1 MSRRRKDEVRL
12 EGCKGPTAVPYP
24 GRPDERVAG
33 PMGTWLARSDKRTG
47 RRLISTLALPFT
59 AMLVVSGAAQACQVK
74 VQAPIVVD
82 RDRPGY
88 TENVRMIWDDG
99 TNVSI
104 SGCPSS
110 APLELQ
116 VDLQGAD
123 LRWVGDIEFDAYPV
137 LGKLPVYESGP
148 ESALMGFGLMTG
160 GAVHPFRQGSN
171 AVQVPG
177 DGGVVPLLF
186 VLSRGSRMADFQT
199 QVAMQLSAPAHP
211 AFGDTVPIS
220 INMRFPPTTCRMQ
233 DVSEVLQDVSLEQL
247 DNAGDTAMEKQVSLL
262 MDCGIVKPR
271 ADIVLNDAGDFA
283 NTGSILTPS
292 ADSTAE
298 GVRVQLL
305 SGASEVRFGMPWF
318 FNPGGGGVHA
328 FTYTARYIR
337 TNEALKPGVIKGEA
351 VLNVDYW

>member
-1 MSRRRKDEVRL
+1 M
-12 EGCKGPTAVPYP
+12 
-24 GRPDERVAG
+24 
-33 PMGTWLARSDKRTG
+33 
-47 RRLISTLALPFT
+47 
-59 AMLVVSGAAQACQVK
+59 AMMAASGAAQACDVK

-88 TENVRMIWDDG
+88 TEAVRMIWDDG

-104 SGCPSS
+104 SGCPSGT
-110 APLELQ
+110 PLELQ

-123 LRWVGDIEFDAYPV
+123 LRWVGDIDFDAYPV
-137 LGKLPVYESGP
+137 VGKLPVYESGP
-148 ESALMGFGLMTG
+148 DSALMGFGLASGT
-160 GAVHPFRQGSN
+160 AVYPFRLGPN
-171 AVQVPG
+171 AVQVLG
-177 DGGVVPLLF
+177 SGGVVPLLF

-199 QVAMQLSAPAHP
+199 QVAMQLSAPAYP
-211 AFGDTVPIS
+211 ALGDTVPIS

-233 DVSEVLQDVSLEQL
+233 DVSEVLQDVSLAQL
-247 DNAGDTAMEKQVSLL
+247 ANVGDTAMEKQVSLL

-271 ADIVLNDAGDFA
+271 ADVVLNDAGDFA
-283 NTGSILTPS
+283 NTGSMLTPS

-305 SGASEVRFGMPWF
+305 SGAGEVQFGTPWF
-318 FNPGGGGVHA
+318 FNPGGSGVHA

>member
-1 MSRRRKDEVRL
+1 MS
-12 EGCKGPTAVPYP
+12 
-24 GRPDERVAG
+24 
-33 PMGTWLARSDKRTG
+33 TWLAPRNKPP
-47 RRLISTLALPFT
+47 RRRAISILAFAFT
-59 AMLVVSGAAQACQVK
+59 ALMAASGAAQACQVK

-82 RDRPGY
+82 RDRSGY
-88 TENVRMIWDDG
+88 TEDVRMIWDEG
-99 TNVSI
+99 TNASI
-104 SGCPSS
+104 SGCPISG
-110 APLELQ
+110 LLDLQ

-123 LRWVGDIEFDAYPV
+123 LRWVGDIDFGAYPV
-137 LGKLPVYESGP
+137 IGKLPVYEASP
-148 ESALMGFGLMTG
+148 DSALMGFGLMTD
-160 GAVHPFRQGSN
+160 GASVHPFRLGSN
-171 AVQVPG
+171 AVQFSANRNVI
-177 DGGVVPLLF
+177 PLLF
-186 VLSRGSRMADFQT
+186 VFSRGSKMADFQT

-220 INMRFPPTTCRMQ
+220 ITMRFPPTTCRMQ
-233 DVSEVLQDVSLEQL
+233 DVSAVLQDVSLEQL
-247 DNAGDTAMEKQVSLL
+247 ANAGDTAMEKQVSLL

-283 NTGSILTPS
+283 NTGSMLTPS

-305 SGASEVRFGMPWF
+305 SGAGEVQFGTPWF

>member
-1 MSRRRKDEVRL
+1 MN
-12 EGCKGPTAVPYP
+12 P
-24 GRPDERVAG
+24 
-33 PMGTWLARSDKRTG
+33 WLARRNKRT
-47 RRLISTLALPFT
+47 RRRAISVLAFAFT
-59 AMLVVSGAAQACQVK
+59 ALMAASGAAQACQAK

-104 SGCPSS
+104 SGCPGSV
-110 APLELQ
+110 PLELQ

-123 LRWVGDIEFDAYPV
+123 LRWVGDIDFSAYPV
-137 LGKLPVYESGP
+137 LGKLPVYEAGP
-148 ESALMGFGLMTG
+148 DSALMGFGLMTG
-160 GAVHPFRQGSN
+160 GAVHPFRLGSN

-177 DGGVVPLLF
+177 DGGVIPLLF
-186 VLSRGSRMADFQT
+186 VLSRGARMADFQT

-211 AFGDTVPIS
+211 TLGDTVPIS
-220 INMRFPPTTCRMQ
+220 ITMRFPPTTCRMQ
-233 DVSEVLQDVSLEQL
+233 DVSAVLQDVSLEQL
-247 DNAGDTAMEKQVSLL
+247 ANAGDTAMEKQVSLL
-262 MDCGIVKPR
+262 MDCGVVNPR

-283 NTGSILTPS
+283 NTGSMLTPS

-305 SGASEVRFGMPWF
+305 SGAGEVQFGTPWF
-318 FNPGGGGVHA
+318 FNPGAGGVHA

>member
-1 MSRRRKDEVRL
+1 MSGWIARRDQRTRRR
-12 EGCKGPTAVPYP
+12 PT
-24 GRPDERVAG
+24 
-33 PMGTWLARSDKRTG
+33 S
-47 RRLISTLALPFT
+47 ILALPFM
-59 AMLVVSGAAQACQVK
+59 AMMAASGAAQACQVK

-88 TENVRMIWDDG
+88 TEAVRMIWDDG

-123 LRWVGDIEFDAYPV
+123 LRWVGDIDFDAYPV

-148 ESALMGFGLMTG
+148 DSALMGFGLMIG

-211 AFGDTVPIS
+211 SFVDTVPIS

-233 DVSEVLQDVSLEQL
+233 DVSEVLQDVSLAQL
-247 DNAGDTAMEKQVSLL
+247 ANAGDTAMETQVSLL

-283 NTGSILTPS
+283 NTGSMLTPS
-292 ADSTAE
+292 VDSTAE

-305 SGASEVRFGMPWF
+305 SGAGEVQFGTPWF
-318 FNPGGGGVHA
+318 FNPGGGGVHE